1 MNEEYSSRHRGAR
14 VSSEMQIIEHR
25 IFRLNNI
32 LQRKAKEAVTK
43 RAVLLLQIK
52 DEEKK
57 LQALSTLINTRM
69 DRTVAEM

>member
-32 LQRKAKEAVTK
+32 LQRKAKEAVNK
-43 RAVLLLQIK
+43 RVVLLLQIK
-52 DEEKK
+52 NEEKK
-57 LQALSTLINTRM
+57 LQALSSLINTRM

>member
-1 MNEEYSSRHRGAR
+1 MTTSRHPDTR

-52 DEEKK
+52 NEEKK
-57 LQALSTLINTRM
+57 LQALSSLINTRM

>member
-32 LQRKAKEAVTK
+32 LQRKAKEAVNK

-57 LQALSTLINTRM
+57 LQALSTLINTQM

>member
-32 LQRKAKEAVTK
+32 LQRKAKEAVNK
-43 RAVLLLQIK
+43 RVVLLLQIK

>member
-32 LQRKAKEAVTK
+32 LQRKAKEAVNK